1 MTLNGHT
8 YDTMLAEVHNC
19 RATMQEIRGS
29 RPDAETFIS
38 RSSDRGMVGALI
50 SHIEKGIIAK
60 VEPELFIEEW
70 GDDTRGARLWIISK
84 LCDREIS
91 TVWDLMFYELRGILD
106 WAVAN
111 DGTRWILQAGPA
123 RVMKALILDGEFT
136 LLVESLPKEGDDVP
150 EGA

>member
-8 YDTMLAEVHNC
+8 YDTMLKEIHSC
-19 RATMQEIRGS
+19 RATMQEVKSS

-91 TVWDLMFYELRGILD
+91 TVWDLRFYELRGILD
-106 WAVAN
+106 WGVAN
-111 DGTRWILQAGPA
+111 DGTRWILKPGPA
-123 RVMKALILDGEFT
+123 RVMKALIVDEQFS
-136 LLVESLPKEGDDVP
+136 LLVESLPKEESGVP